1 MSVSPDPA
9 SLPDIR
15 LAGFLQSG
23 LGLGETGRLIAH
35 SLTTAGV
42 RFSTHTWEK
51 KDIATV
57 PFDGI
62 SAAAPA
68 GAAAPG
74 AAPGAAPAAAD
85 PRPGISLLSL
95 NGEHLS
101 SFMKSSGADLF
112 QDRYVISIWFW
123 ELPELSAPSRAGFQ
137 LVDEVWAATPFIQD
151 ALAKHSGDIPVK
163 RWQHPVRQP
172 AGDAAAAR
180 QRFPFD
186 DRFVFLFSFDYQSC
200 VKRKNPDAVCEAF
213 IQAFPEPF
221 PGGPLC
227 LIKSIN
233 GPLHP
238 VASTLLRRRWAHR
251 PDIVFM
257 DEFLSAADRDLLTWR
272 ADACVSLHRSE
283 GLGLTLLEAMSIG
296 KPAIATNYSG
306 NLAFMSPDNSW
317 LIPWAP
323 VKVGPGSLHYP
334 ADQDWAEP
342 DPAAAALAMRE
353 VFAGGPAVRAK
364 AAAGQEYVATHHS
377 PEACGRIMAQ
387 LLSEAAGKKPRSRA
401 GSAFSGRRE
410 AYASLAKSRE
420 IDWDSKPSSNWLRLP
435 RTLADLCR
443 KMART
448 VRADHQTF
456 SLTLAALKQ
465 QDQRQRAAMEV
476 LQRRV
481 DRLSEELSQ
490 VVRLLPPLPPNPILQ
505 STPQAAP
512 ATAPAPAPLSAPTTL
527 ADPRS

>member
-1 MSVSPDPA
+1 MSTSPDPA
-9 SLPDIR
+9 SLPDVR

-35 SLTTAGV
+35 SLATAGV
-42 RFSTHTWEK
+42 RFTTHTWEK

-62 SAAAPA
+62 PASAPSPAPTPD
-68 GAAAPG
+68 G
-74 AAPGAAPAAAD
+74 
-85 PRPGISLLSL
+85 RPGISLLSL

-123 ELPELSAPSRAGFQ
+123 ELPELSGPSRAGFKF
-137 LVDEVWAATPFIQD
+137 VDEVWAATPFIQD

-172 AGDAAAAR
+172 VGDAAAAR
-180 QRFPFD
+180 IRFPFD
-186 DRFVFLFSFDYQSC
+186 NRFIFLFSFDFQSC
-200 VKRKNPDAVCEAF
+200 VKRKNPGAVCEAF
-213 IQAFPEPF
+213 TLAFPRPL

-227 LIKSIN
+227 VIKSIN

-238 VASTLLRRRWAHR
+238 VAFTLLRHRWAHR

-257 DEFLSAADRDLLTWR
+257 DEFLSSADRDLLTWR

-306 NLAFMSPDNSW
+306 NLAFMFPENSW
-317 LIPWAP
+317 LIPWDP

-342 DPAAAALAMRE
+342 DPAVAALAMRE
-353 VFAGGPAVRAK
+353 VFAGGPGVQAK
-364 AAAGQEYVATHHS
+364 AAAGEAYITEHHS
-377 PEACGRIMAQ
+377 PEACGRLIAK
-387 LLSEAAGKKPRSRA
+387 LLSEAAGKKPRSRVQA
-401 GSAFSGRRE
+401 PVTGRRE

-420 IDWDSKPSSNWLRLP
+420 IDWDTKPSSTWLKLP
-435 RTLADLCR
+435 HVLAELYR
-443 KMART
+443 KTART
-448 VRADHQTF
+448 VRADRQTL
-456 SLTLAALKQ
+456 SLTLAALKHQ
-465 QDQRQRAAMEV
+465 EERHRVSMEFM
-476 LQRRV
+476 QRRV

-490 VVRLLPPLPPNPILQ
+490 VVKLLPTLPPHPVH
-505 STPQAAP
+505 TTAAQAADSP
-512 ATAPAPAPLSAPTTL
+512 S
-527 ADPRS
+527 